1 MELVT
6 LQALYE
12 HELKDLYSAE
22 KQITKALPK
31 MIRAATNGEL
41 AAALRDHLE
50 VTERQIGRLEQI
62 FAGLG
67 KSPRGKKCKGMEG
80 LLDEGAD
87 LLKEEGVDPEVL
99 DAGIIASAQR
109 VEHYEIAG
117 YGTVRAYAELLGEG
131 EAVALLDA
139 TAKEEGEADKTLTAI
154 ANRTVNLSALSPEA
168 EESQPAR
175 RRRTAPRA
183 SKSRSRAPRKGSYK
197 LAGSPR

>member
-1 MELVT
+1 MTAQPRRDIMELAT

-31 MIRAATNGEL
+31 LIRAATNGEL
-41 AAALRDHLE
+41 AAALRDHLQ
-50 VTERQIGRLEQI
+50 VTEQQVARLEQI

-80 LLDEGAD
+80 LLEEGAE
-87 LLKEEGVDPEVL
+87 LLEEKDVDPEVL
-99 DAGIIASAQR
+99 DAGIIAAAQR

-117 YGTVRAYAELLGEG
+117 YGTVRAYAELLGDG
-131 EAVALLDA
+131 QAVALLDA

-154 ANRTVNLSALSPEA
+154 ANRAVNLSALSPEPM
-168 EESQPAR
+168 EPRPAARGRNAKPR
-175 RRRTAPRA
+175 RKPG
-183 SKSRSRAPRKGSYK
+183 SKKK
-197 LAGSPR
+197 